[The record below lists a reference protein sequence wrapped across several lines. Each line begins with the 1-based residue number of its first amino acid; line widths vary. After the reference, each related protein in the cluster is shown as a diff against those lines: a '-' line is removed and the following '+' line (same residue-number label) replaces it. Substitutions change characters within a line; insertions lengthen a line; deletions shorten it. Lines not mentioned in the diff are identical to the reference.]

1 MKPIDYITYAFG
13 ILIPLTLILWSYL
26 EKGFYDNYINGE
38 LYLIF
43 VVYFLPWCIIAAN
56 IIHYVTRNRI

>member
-1 MKPIDYITYAFG
+1 MKPIDIISYAFG